1 MKIVVNTRLLISEK
15 LSGIGWFKYHTLKR
29 LVKWHPEHQFV
40 FLFDR
45 KYEDQFIFGDNV
57 IPEVIFPPTRHP
69 LLSYIW
75 FEYSIVNT
83 IKKHKPDLFYS
94 PDGYLSLKL
103 KDIPSVP
110 VIHDINFYHYPKDLP
125 YITSQYYQYFFPKFA
140 NVAKRIITVS
150 EYSKRDIATHFNI
163 TPDRIDVA
171 YNGANEIFEP
181 LAEAQKVAVKKELTD
196 GYEYFV
202 YVGVLVP
209 RKNITRMLQ
218 AFNEFK
224 KTSGSKTKLV
234 IVGAKMFLTSD
245 MEKAYQQSAFKDDIL
260 FTGRLSTKRLKLVMG
275 AAKSLVY
282 VSYFEG
288 FGIPI
293 VEAMNADLPVITSNI
308 TAMPEIAGNAALL
321 VDPFSIDAIK
331 EAMLAMDKDETLR
344 GKLIDNAR
352 IRRNNFS
359 WDKTAGKVWESI
371 ERAVNIIRV
380 VSI

>member
-1 MKIVVNTRLLISEK
+1 MKIIVNTRLLISEK

-45 KYEDQFIFGDNV
+45 KYEEQFIFGDNV

-69 LLSYIW
+69 LLSYLW

-83 IKKHKPDLFYS
+83 VRKHKPDLFYS

-103 KDIPSVP
+103 KGIPSVP

-125 YITSQYYQYFFPKFA
+125 FITSQYYQYFFPRFA
-140 NVAKRIITVS
+140 KLAKRIITVS
-150 EYSKRDIATHFNI
+150 EYSKMDIATHFNI
-163 TPDRIDVA
+163 SSDLIDVA

-181 LAEAQKVAVKKELTD
+181 LSETEKKSIKKELTD
-196 GYEYFV
+196 ECDYFI

-209 RKNITRMLQ
+209 RKNITRLLL

-224 KTSGSKTKLV
+224 KTAGSKTKLV
-234 IVGAKMFLTSD
+234 IVGAKMFLTSE
-245 MEKAYQQSAFKDDIL
+245 MEKAYQQSIYKDDII
-260 FTGRLSTKRLKLVMG
+260 FTGRLTTEKLKLVMG
-275 AAKSLVY
+275 AAKALVY

-293 VEAMNADLPVITSNI
+293 VEAMYADIPVITSNV
-308 TAMPEIAGNAALL
+308 TSMPEITGDAALL
-321 VDPFSIDAIK
+321 VDPCSINSIK
-331 EAMLAMDKDETLR
+331 DAMLAMDKDETLR
-344 GKLIDNAR
+344 GELIDKAR
-352 IRRNNFS
+352 VRRNNFS
-359 WDKTAGKVWESI
+359 WDNTAEKVWESI
-371 ERAVNIIRV
+371 EKAVK
-380 VSI
+380 